1 MTGKNVFEGQEAD
14 QEEGCSAYSG
24 MQLVEDAGWTGQPVS
39 GPLAI
44 CQALILT
51 SRAENEDVLP

>member
-1 MTGKNVFEGQEAD
+1 VYEGQEEV

-24 MQLVEDAGWTGQPVS
+24 MQLVADVGSTEQPVS

-44 CQALILT
+44 CQALALT
-51 SRAENEDVLP
+51 SRAENKDVLP